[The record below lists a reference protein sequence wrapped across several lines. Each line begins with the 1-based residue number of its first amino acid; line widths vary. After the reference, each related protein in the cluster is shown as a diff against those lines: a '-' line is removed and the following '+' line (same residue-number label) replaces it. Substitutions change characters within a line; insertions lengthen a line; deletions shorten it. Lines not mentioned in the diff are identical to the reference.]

1 MGEIKLNRSPVEHKL
16 QDYEKAV
23 NQVKLEGI
31 SDIRGNNNVE
41 VVEKINQ
48 LNRRLGELTERY
60 REISTKHISSAYR
73 ALDSLEEEERMAAK
87 GIKMIES

>member
-1 MGEIKLNRSPVEHKL
+1 MAEIKLNRSPVEQKL
-16 QDYEKAV
+16 QDYETSV

-41 VVEKINQ
+41 VVEKINK

-87 GIKMIES
+87 GIEMIES

>member
-23 NQVKLEGI
+23 NQVKLKGI

-48 LNRRLGELTERY
+48 LNQRLQELTERY
-60 REISTKHISSAYR
+60 REISTKHLFTAYR
-73 ALDSLEEEERMAAK
+73 TLDSLEEEERMAAK
-87 GIKMIES
+87 GIEMIES

>member
-48 LNRRLGELTERY
+48 LNQRLQELTERY
-60 REISTKHISSAYR
+60 REISTKHLSTAYR

>member
-48 LNRRLGELTERY
+48 LNQRLQELTERY
-60 REISTKHISSAYR
+60 REISTKHLSTAYR

-87 GIKMIES
+87 GIEMIES